1 MAIESNLTVIRS
13 EVDAWALVERWLAGR
28 DVGEVEFEGWP
39 VLNITLRG
47 GDYQSSL
54 NSGQM
59 AALIDFK
66 MTIGRTYCAVSHGAY
81 DMRRL
86 RQEEEEQ
93 LDFNTEV
100 RPGSSIMDTDLSPL
114 VQALGSVITAH
125 PGSALIAGV
134 LLGLAFVAKPLIL
147 KHYENRA
154 KQLEVEERERL
165 LSLALNRGET
175 AKSEMYEKATKKLEL
190 HHPQFAQALPDARDA
205 FWKLAAASVN
215 AESMTVAGIE
225 FSQEDLQILSERRRR
240 RASDTS
246 EVTRVFRVAGVR
258 KSGAAYRVQLESK
271 NLVLTAV
278 YRRPQFSDSGL
289 KRLLNCFTSDL
300 RINATVEIR
309 TVDKAQMIGRLL
321 RFSPV
326 QAATVE
332 A

>member
-1 MAIESNLTVIRS
+1 MASKSTATVVRS
-13 EVDAWALVERWLAGR
+13 ESDAWELLERWLSDR

-86 RQEEEEQ
+86 REEEEEQ
-93 LDFNTEV
+93 LDFSTEV

-125 PGSALIAGV
+125 PGTALVAGV
-134 LLGLAFVAKPLIL
+134 LLGLAFVAKPIIL

-154 KQLEVEERERL
+154 KQLDVDERQRL
-165 LSLALNRGET
+165 LSFALSR
-175 AKSEMYEKATKKLEL
+175 SEEAQSQIYEKATKKLEL
-190 HHPQFAQALPDARDA
+190 HHPQFSQALPDARDA
-205 FWKLAAASVN
+205 FWKLASASVN
-215 AESMTVAGIE
+215 AESMTVAGID

-240 RASDTS
+240 RASDVS

-258 KSGAAYRVQLESK
+258 KSGAAFRVQLESK

-278 YRRPQFSDSGL
+278 YRRPQFSDAGL
-289 KRLLNCFTSDL
+289 KRLLNCFTSEI
-300 RINATVEIR
+300 RISATVEIR
-309 TVDKAQMIGRLL
+309 TVDKSQLIGRLL
-321 RFSPV
+321 RFSPLPT
-326 QAATVE
+326 APAET
-332 A
+332 